1 MIDIESDVFNIISKA
16 IRAKYPKIY
25 MTGEYIKVPPSF
37 PCVSLVEEDNQIYR
51 NTRTSDSNEN
61 HVQVVYEANVYSN
74 KTSGRKS
81 ECKAILAVIDN
92 LMLNMGFTRTL
103 FTPIPN
109 EEDAT
114 VYRMVARYRAIV
126 SKDKVIY
133 RR

>member
-1 MIDIESDVFNIISKA
+1 MIDIENEVFSFVSKA
-16 IRAKYPKIY
+16 VRAKYPKIY

-37 PCVSLVEEDNQIYR
+37 PCVFLIEADNQSYR
-51 NTRTSDSNEN
+51 NTRSTDSNEN
-61 HVQVVYEANVYSN
+61 HVQVVYEVDVYSN
-74 KTSGRKS
+74 KKTGRKS
-81 ECKAILAVIDN
+81 ECKAIIALIDS
-92 LMLNMGFTRTL
+92 LMNEIGFTRSL
-103 FTPIPN
+103 LTPVPN